1 MSLFKSFCGK
11 PIGQTSVKI
20 WRCWKCKMYVILRW
34 MRWRWQ
40 CGFVII
46 SLQTH
51 PAKLASSWC
60 KAPTLWC
67 KTFCEKFKHLLLSLV
82 LLVLTFSILLLCNCE
97 DDSHLEHHASD
108 QHKDSL
114 KFVEKQVM
122 VFLHM
127 LTVYQSP
134 ALYAWTM
141 LHEHLVDFSPIHV
154 CWCLHFSEL
163 LAGILSSSK
172 TLKPLQLVHHSMP
185 TSSLLGHLSAS
196 ECLLVIGAKVIG
208 LLFSPL
214 GSQSRS
220 EWKSSQ
226 STSTTST
233 ACWACRSI
241 WNFSEHHILWHLTWE
256 QFFSVG
262 IKILGYL
269 TWVALKRSV
278 SSRASQCVFFSISG
292 LSLRGQITYTPLSLE
307 TYNIVDVILSTVWT
321 RDFFK
326 HPPPPW
332 YDTPACGNPI

>member
-1 MSLFKSFCGK
+1 M
-11 PIGQTSVKI
+11 
-20 WRCWKCKMYVILRW
+20 
-34 MRWRWQ
+34 
-40 CGFVII
+40 
-46 SLQTH
+46 
-51 PAKLASSWC
+51 
-60 KAPTLWC
+60 
-67 KTFCEKFKHLLLSLV
+67 
-82 LLVLTFSILLLCNCE
+82 
-97 DDSHLEHHASD
+97 
-108 QHKDSL
+108 
-114 KFVEKQVM
+114 
-122 VFLHM
+122 
-127 LTVYQSP
+127 P
-134 ALYAWTM
+134 ALLRA
-141 LHEHLVDFSPIHV
+141 S
-154 CWCLHFSEL
+154 C
-163 LAGILSSSK
+163 GILSSSK
-172 TLKPLQLVHHSMP
+172 TLKPLQLFQHSMP
-185 TSSLLGHLSAS
+185 TSSLLGHFTAS

-233 ACWACRSI
+233 ACWACCNI

-326 HPPPPW
+326 HPPPWHPCMRKSHIVW
-332 YDTPACGNPI
+332 AEVDWKKMLIWNSDLDSLILLNFAGKKFLPPQTKPLLAER

>member
-1 MSLFKSFCGK
+1 MLL
-11 PIGQTSVKI
+11 KI
-20 WRCWKCKMYVILRW
+20 SRCKLC
-34 MRWRWQ
+34 
-40 CGFVII
+40 FVG
-46 SLQTH
+46 
-51 PAKLASSWC
+51 C
-60 KAPTLWC
+60 VGGGRV
-67 KTFCEKFKHLLLSLV
+67 LLSSSHCKRIPQSRCLPDV
-82 LLVLTFSILLLCNCE
+82 KLTFSILLLCNCE
-97 DDSHLEHHASD
+97 DDSHLEYHASD

-134 ALYAWTM
+134 ALYAGTM

-208 LLFSPL
+208 VLFSPL

-220 EWKSSQ
+220 EWKGSQ
-226 STSTTST
+226 STSTAST
-233 ACWACRSI
+233 AAGPSSI
-241 WNFSEHHILWHLTWE
+241 WNSSEHHILWYLTWE

-262 IKILGYL
+262 IKILAYL
-269 TWVALKRSV
+269 TWVALTFCLK
-278 SSRASQCVFFSISG
+278 QG
-292 LSLRGQITYTPLSLE
+292 
-307 TYNIVDVILSTVWT
+307 
-321 RDFFK
+321 
-326 HPPPPW
+326 
-332 YDTPACGNPI
+332 